1 KYMVEDSRPV
11 ALLTQ
16 SRLQTLAE
24 EIRQTTPV
32 VDLSRSELW
41 QGQPENNPGRG
52 AVGMTPQ
59 HIAYVLYTS
68 GSTGLP
74 KGVAVQHSALV
85 NFLRSMKEK
94 PGIEA
99 EDALL
104 SVTTISF
111 DIAALELYL
120 PLIAGAQVRI
130 ASKEVGMD
138 GARLLEELSNGVSIM
153 QATPATWQ
161 MLLEAGWE
169 GTEGLKVL
177 CGGEAI

>member
-1 KYMVEDSRPV
+1 LTYAELNRRANRLAHYLRELGVRPDKRIGICVERSLEMLVGLLAVMKASGAYVPLDPWFPAERLKYMVEDSRPV

-104 SVTTISF
+104 SVTT
-111 DIAALELYL
+111 
-120 PLIAGAQVRI
+120 
-130 ASKEVGMD
+130 
-138 GARLLEELSNGVSIM
+138 
-153 QATPATWQ
+153 
-161 MLLEAGWE
+161 
-169 GTEGLKVL
+169 
-177 CGGEAI
+177 